1 MVRHALTID
10 CINYG
15 NTQFKVNP
23 ATEECRRYLKS
34 RPVYTLPQMAE
45 RVVTLQQVAEAAGV
59 HAATASRALNPA
71 TRSKVN
77 DQTATRILEISKK
90 LGYRG
95 NPMARGLR
103 TSRSMTVGVLIP
115 DLTNPF
121 YPPLVRGIDDGLDP
135 MGYVPLLA
143 NSDDS
148 QTRELTLLQSLRD
161 RHVDGFIIATAR
173 VKDPAIQSIVAE
185 GLPVV
190 LVSRTV
196 KGLRVPTVTL
206 DDELAIEMAV
216 DHLVDLGHSSIGHIA
231 GPQDSTTG
239 IKRKAGFLRA
249 TRSHKIK
256 NTAIVETTRFTE
268 EQGRIACARLLDQYS
283 VTAIVAANDLIA
295 LGALATFAE
304 RGLSCPKDISL
315 IGVNDMAYLD
325 RIAPPLTTIHTDTYQ
340 MGLSAAQLLLS
351 IIGGGVES
359 INVENRILQPHL
371 ALRKS
376 TDVPPL
382 KAKKGK

>member
-1 MVRHALTID
+1 
-10 CINYG
+10 
-15 NTQFKVNP
+15 
-23 ATEECRRYLKS
+23 
-34 RPVYTLPQMAE
+34 MAD
-45 RVVTLQQVAEAAGV
+45 RAITLQQVAEAAGV

-77 DQTATRILEISKK
+77 DQTAARILEVSKK

-121 YPPLVRGIDDGLDP
+121 YPPLVRGIDDGLDAL
-135 MGYVPLLA
+135 GYVPLLA

-148 QTRELTLLQSLRD
+148 PARELTLLESMRD

-173 VKDPAIQSIVAE
+173 VNDPAIRSIVAQK
-185 GLPVV
+185 LPVV

-196 KGLRVPTVTL
+196 TGLKVPSVTL
-206 DDELAIEMAV
+206 DDERAIEMAV
-216 DHLVDLGHSSIGHIA
+216 DHLVKLGHVAIGHIA

-249 TRSHKIK
+249 TQSHGIK
-256 NTAIVETTRFTE
+256 STAIVETNRFSE
-268 EQGRIACARLLDQYS
+268 EQGRMASARLLDQHFI
-283 VTAIVAANDLIA
+283 TAIVASNDLIA
-295 LGALATFAE
+295 LGVLATLAE
-304 RGLSCPKDISL
+304 RGLNCPADISV

-325 RIAPPLTTIHTDTYQ
+325 RIAPPLTTIHTETYQ
-340 MGLSAAQLLLS
+340 MGFNAAQLLLS
-351 IIGGGVES
+351 IIGGKKSEV
-359 INVENRILQPHL
+359 VENQVLPPHL
-371 ALRKS
+371 ALRQS
-376 TDVPPL
+376 TSTPPAL
-382 KAKKGK
+382 AKK

>member
-1 MVRHALTID
+1 
-10 CINYG
+10 
-15 NTQFKVNP
+15 
-23 ATEECRRYLKS
+23 
-34 RPVYTLPQMAE
+34 MAD
-45 RVVTLQQVAEAAGV
+45 RAVTLQQVAEAAGV

-71 TRSKVN
+71 TRGKVN
-77 DQTATRILEISKK
+77 DQTATRILEISKQ

-121 YPPLVRGIDDGLDP
+121 YPPLVRGIDDGLDS

-148 QTRELTLLQSLRD
+148 PARELTLLESLRD

-173 VKDPAIQSIVAE
+173 VKDPAIRSILAE

-196 KGLRVPTVTL
+196 KGLRVPSVTL

-216 DHLVDLGHSSIGHIA
+216 DHLVGLGHVAIGHIA

-249 TRSHKIK
+249 CRSHGIG
-256 NTAIVETTRFTE
+256 NTAIVETTRFSE
-268 EQGRIACARLLDQYS
+268 DQGRIASARLLDQHS
-283 VTAIVAANDLIA
+283 ITAIVASNDLIA
-295 LGALATFAE
+295 LGALATLAE
-304 RGLSCPKDISL
+304 RGLDCPGDISV

-351 IIGGGVES
+351 IISGTGSDV
-359 INVENRILQPHL
+359 IENRVLRPHL
-371 ALRKS
+371 VLRKS
-376 TDVPPL
+376 TDLPPSR
-382 KAKKGK
+382 AKKGS

>member
-1 MVRHALTID
+1 
-10 CINYG
+10 
-15 NTQFKVNP
+15 
-23 ATEECRRYLKS
+23 
-34 RPVYTLPQMAE
+34 MAD
-45 RVVTLQQVAEAAGV
+45 RAVTLQQVAEAAGV

-77 DQTATRILEISKK
+77 DQTATRILEASKK

-121 YPPLVRGIDDGLDP
+121 YPPLVRGIDDGLDT

-148 QTRELTLLQSLRD
+148 PIRELTLLESMRD

-173 VKDPAIQSIVAE
+173 VNDPAIRSIVAE

-196 KGLRVPTVTL
+196 KGLKVPSVTL

-249 TRSHKIK
+249 CRSHGIK
-256 NTAIVETTRFTE
+256 NTAIVETTRFSE
-268 EQGRIACARLLDQYS
+268 DQGRIASARLLDQHY
-283 VTAIVAANDLIA
+283 VTAIVASNDLIA
-295 LGALATFAE
+295 LGALATLAE
-304 RGLSCPKDISL
+304 RRLNCPEDISV

-351 IIGGGVES
+351 IIGGTKSDV
-359 INVENRILQPHL
+359 IENRVLRPHL
-371 ALRKS
+371 VLRKS
-376 TDVPPL
+376 TDVPPS

>member
-1 MVRHALTID
+1 
-10 CINYG
+10 
-15 NTQFKVNP
+15 
-23 ATEECRRYLKS
+23 
-34 RPVYTLPQMAE
+34 MAD
-45 RVVTLQQVAEAAGV
+45 RAVTLQQVAEAAGV

-77 DQTATRILEISKK
+77 DQTAARILEISKK
-90 LGYRG
+90 MGYRG

-121 YPPLVRGIDDGLDP
+121 YPPLVRGIDDGLDT

-148 QTRELTLLQSLRD
+148 PIRELTLLQSLRD

-173 VKDPAIQSIVAE
+173 VNDPAIQSIVAE

-196 KGLRVPTVTL
+196 KGLKVPTVTL
-206 DDELAIEMAV
+206 DDKLAIEMAV

-239 IKRKAGFLRA
+239 IMRKAGFLHACR
-249 TRSHKIK
+249 TRGIK
-256 NTAIVETTRFTE
+256 NTAIVETKRFSE
-268 EQGRIACARLLDQYS
+268 EQGRIASARLLDQYS
-283 VTAIVAANDLIA
+283 VTAIVASNDLIA
-295 LGALATFAE
+295 LGCLATFAE
-304 RGLSCPKDISL
+304 RGLNCPEDISL

-325 RIAPPLTTIHTDTYQ
+325 RIAPPLTTIHAETYH
-340 MGLSAAQLLLS
+340 MGLNAAQLLLS
-351 IIGGGVES
+351 IIGGTKSEV
-359 INVENRILQPHL
+359 IENRVLQPHL

-376 TDVPPL
+376 TDVPPS
-382 KAKKGK
+382 KARRGKRK

>member
-1 MVRHALTID
+1 
-10 CINYG
+10 
-15 NTQFKVNP
+15 
-23 ATEECRRYLKS
+23 
-34 RPVYTLPQMAE
+34 MAD
-45 RVVTLQQVAEAAGV
+45 RAVTLQQVAEAAGV

-71 TRSKVN
+71 TRNKVN
-77 DQTATRILEISKK
+77 DQTAIRILEVSKK

-121 YPPLVRGIDDGLDP
+121 YPPLVRGIDDGLDAL
-135 MGYVPLLA
+135 GYVPLLA

-148 QTRELTLLQSLRD
+148 PGRELTLLQSLRD

-173 VKDPAIQSIVAE
+173 VNDPAIRSIVAQN
-185 GLPVV
+185 LPVV

-196 KGLRVPTVTL
+196 KGLKVPSVTL

-216 DHLVDLGHSSIGHIA
+216 DHLVKLGHRAIGHIA

-249 TRSHKIK
+249 VQSHGIK
-256 NTAIVETTRFTE
+256 ETAIVETTRFSE
-268 EQGRIACARLLDQYS
+268 EQGRLASARLLDQHF
-283 VTAIVAANDLIA
+283 VTAIVASNDLIA
-295 LGALATFAE
+295 LGALATLAE
-304 RGLSCPKDISL
+304 RGLNCPTDISV

-325 RIAPPLTTIHTDTYQ
+325 RIAPPLTTIHTETYQ
-340 MGLSAAQLLLS
+340 MGLNAAQLLLS
-351 IIGGGVES
+351 IIGGRKSEV
-359 INVENRILQPHL
+359 VENQVLRPHL
-371 ALRKS
+371 ALRQS
-376 TDVPPL
+376 TGAPSSQ
-382 KAKKGK
+382 AKE